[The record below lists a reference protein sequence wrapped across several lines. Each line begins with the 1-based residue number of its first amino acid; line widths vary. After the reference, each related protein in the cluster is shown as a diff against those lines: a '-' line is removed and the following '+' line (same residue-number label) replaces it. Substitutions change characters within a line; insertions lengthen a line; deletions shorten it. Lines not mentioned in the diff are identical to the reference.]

1 LNHRRL
7 YDAVRRTVDL
17 AAAGAGLVLF
27 APVGLLVAAAIAA
40 DSRGPVFYNGRR
52 IGRNGVPFR
61 MWKFRTM
68 VPDAERRGSS
78 VSREGDAR
86 VTRVGRFLRW
96 SKLDELPQLWNVL
109 SGEMSLVGPR
119 PDAPEIL
126 ETYTPPMR
134 RALEVRPGITS
145 VASLWLRNESR
156 LLADAA
162 SPDEVYETIIVPAK
176 VRLALAHLERQSL
189 LFDWGIL
196 VATVGA
202 WLHLRR
208 PSREEKE
215 FLRKLKDQIEA
226 HERRQS
232 GRPQRTAR

>member
-1 LNHRRL
+1 LNKRVL
-7 YDAVRRTVDL
+7 YPLVRRVVDET
-17 AAAGAGLVLF
+17 AAGFGLLLF

-40 DSRGPVFYNGRR
+40 DSRGPIFYGGKRV
-52 IGRNGVPFR
+52 GKNGVPFR

-68 VPDAERRGSS
+68 VPDAESRGSS
-78 VSREGDAR
+78 VSRDGDAR

-109 SGEMSLVGPR
+109 LGEMSLVGPR
-119 PDAPEIL
+119 PDAPEIV
-126 ETYTPPMR
+126 ETYTAPMR
-134 RALEVRPGITS
+134 RALDVRPGITS

-156 LLADAA
+156 LLAGSA

-176 VRLALAHLERQSL
+176 VNLALAHLDRQSL

-196 VATVGA
+196 LATVGA

-208 PSREEKE
+208 PNREEKE
-215 FLRKLKDQIEA
+215 FLRQLKSQIEA
-226 HERRQS
+226 HERPQS
-232 GRPQRTAR
+232 NYPQRTAR